1 MPSGSY
7 IVKTDSNMPE
17 SYFEKAKFSMYFNLK
32 ILTGKKHPKIELQH
46 LRKIRIWT
54 FGSLKL
60 TFFKRF

>member
-32 ILTGKKHPKIELQH
+32 ILTGKKHPKIEL
-46 LRKIRIWT
+46 
-54 FGSLKL
+54 
-60 TFFKRF
+60 